1 MKYLVKDLGAY
12 KLHLIKTDKFKTIT
26 TRVSF
31 REPVVKSEITM
42 RNILCDIFTQSTEKY
57 PNKRSLTI
65 KAQDLYAADIQ
76 ATNSRLGNYITTDIY
91 LSVLNDKY
99 TEKGNFKSALEFLSE
114 IIFHPDVNNGK
125 FNKEKLDIVKTSC
138 SDSLNSMKEDA
149 AFYSLVRMLEEFDKK
164 SPSGYRMMGYVED
177 LDKITE
183 ESLYQYYLKM
193 LNTNFIDIFVIGDIC
208 FDEVAKLIKDN
219 FSLNSYKKQKV
230 SYFLSEKKPRV
241 RKNIIK
247 ETVSNSQSKL
257 SIGCMISDLSKYE
270 RNYPLTLYNVIL
282 GGGCD
287 SKLFKRVREE
297 NSLCYTIN
305 SVPNKLDNLLIIRA
319 GIDKV
324 NYKKTVS
331 VIDECMNEMKKGNF
345 TESDINI
352 AKEYYNTA
360 LDDVE
365 ESPSRI
371 IENYFLSDLIGTDTI
386 EEKRTKMNKVTKE
399 EIIKVAKKVKMDT
412 IFLLEGDNDEGN

>member
-99 TEKGNFKSALEFLSE
+99 TEEGNFKSALEFLSE

-183 ESLYQYYLKM
+183 ESLYQYYLKL

-219 FSLNSYKKQKV
+219 FPLNSYKKQKV

-257 SIGCMISDLSKYE
+257 SIGCIISNLSKYE

>member
-99 TEKGNFKSALEFLSE
+99 TEEGNFKSALEFLSE

-208 FDEVAKLIKDN
+208 FDEVVELIKDN

>member
-1 MKYLVKDLGAY
+1 MKYLVKDFGAY

-31 REPVVKSEITM
+31 REPVVKSEITI

-99 TEKGNFKSALEFLSE
+99 TEKGNFNSALEFLSE

-138 SDSLNSMKEDA
+138 RDSLNSIKEDA

-164 SPSGYRMMGYVED
+164 SPSSYRMIGYVED
-177 LDKITE
+177 LDNITE
-183 ESLYQYYLKM
+183 DNLYQYYLKM
-193 LNTNFIDIFVIGDIC
+193 LNTNFIDIFIIGDIC
-208 FDEVAKLIKDN
+208 FDEVTEIVKDK
-219 FSLNSYKKQKV
+219 FPLNSYKKHKV
-230 SYFLSEKKPRV
+230 SYLLSERKPRV
-241 RKNIIK
+241 RKNVIK
-247 ETVSNSQSKL
+247 EKVSNSQSKL
-257 SIGCMISDLSKYE
+257 SIGCKVCGLSDYE

-287 SKLFKRVREE
+287 SKLFKKVREE
-297 NSLCYTIN
+297 NSLCYTIS

-319 GIDKV
+319 GIDKN
-324 NYKKTVS
+324 NYKKTIDVIEECVS
-331 VIDECMNEMKKGNF
+331 EMKKGSF
-345 TESDINI
+345 DDTDINI
-352 AKEYYNTA
+352 AKEYFNTA
-360 LDDVE
+360 LDDVV

-386 EEKRTKMNKVTKE
+386 EEKRIKMNKVTKE
-399 EIIKVAKKVKMDT
+399 EIIEVAKKVKLDT
-412 IFLLEGDNDEGN
+412 IFLLEGDVDEGN